1 MSAGDWVSE
10 RVRFRV
16 WVGRGARGSLVHPVS
31 INEDAHTNKM
41 VWYMTRVLV
50 EVGTD
55 ENRLGMGSL
64 CAYRS

>member
-1 MSAGDWVSE
+1 
-10 RVRFRV
+10 
-16 WVGRGARGSLVHPVS
+16 VS